1 MAAVWLWVRGER
13 RRRGPAVLVAVIV
26 ALAAGA
32 GMAAL
37 AGARRADSAL
47 ERLGAATG
55 QPNVVLV
62 PLAEATAR
70 GHIDTA
76 RAAQSVDLVDE
87 AIAIPGVEA
96 VTHAAYWA
104 ISPEPDAGCP
114 FAFGI
119 VRSTASHPLGVPVAG
134 RGSGAAN
141 EVMINETTA
150 GLFGLR
156 VGSELRLYTVRAER
170 MRDWLG
176 GGGGCAPADGPEIP
190 LRVTAIIRG
199 VEDVT
204 DTAEPVVAVGRGFYD
219 RYAGEV
225 AGCACT
231 IFVRADADRLDEV
244 GPALEALYGPY
255 GFTVQPD
262 EQISTRAAETIGLE
276 VDALRIAALVAAIA
290 GALVVIQVISRQAAA
305 IAADHQVRQALGMTR
320 PQMAAGSA
328 LAIMPAIVTGGLVA
342 VVGAAVASSFLP
354 RGLAR
359 RAEPNPGIR
368 VDAAVLAGGF
378 AVTVLIALAVAWTVG
393 WMFALPARQ
402 GARRSVRGAIGP
414 LPPHVAFGVRMAINP
429 AGDRWRGAAWSG
441 VVGVALAVTGALAVW
456 TVVASADHLRN
467 TPELFGVS
475 ADLAVELGEQQAR
488 ADAAVAAA
496 LADSDIEAVASVLRP
511 SDPDTYDGSGPAGA
525 SASVEPRA
533 VRHER
538 GLIGPTIQEG
548 RLAASADEVVLG
560 RATAAALA
568 AELGD
573 RVTVRRVDRHAVD
586 YVVVGIAVSYGI
598 DVVDQGFELTESGM
612 QRLVVPCPTAAT
624 ARDDD
629 ESGCADVGVETVL
642 ARTAP
647 GADRGAVAARLGDA
661 DMTPI
666 ATPSIVDRF
675 REIGPVPWYLATML
689 ATLGAVG
696 LMHSSLVTGRRR
708 ARELAVARA
717 LGFTPGQAAAA
728 VRWQGLATATAGL
741 VLGLAAGVLV
751 GRLVWRNLADNVAVV
766 VAVSLPPWAPLLA
779 IAGVIAVALAATA
792 WPAARTRRARPAEHL
807 RTE

>member
-47 ERLGAATG
+47 DRLGAATG
-55 QPNVVLV
+55 QPNVVLA
-62 PLAEATAR
+62 PLAEATGR

-76 RAAQSVDLVDE
+76 RAAESVDLVDE

-104 ISPEPDAGCP
+104 ISPDPDEESLFG
-114 FAFGI
+114 FGI
-119 VRSTASHPLGVPVAG
+119 VRSTTSHPVGVPVSG
-134 RGSGAAN
+134 RRSRAAN

-150 GLFGLR
+150 SQFGLR
-156 VGSELRLYTVRAER
+156 VGSELRLRTVRAEH
-170 MRDWLG
+170 MTDWLDDG
-176 GGGGCAPADGPEIP
+176 GGGAPADGPEIP

-204 DTAEPVVAVGRGFYD
+204 DTAEAVVAVGPGFYD

-231 IFVRADADRLDEV
+231 IWVRADADRLDEV

-262 EQISTRAAETIGLE
+262 EQINTRAAETIGLE
-276 VDALRIAALVAAIA
+276 VDALRIAALVAVIA

-305 IAADHQVRQALGMTR
+305 IAADHQVRRALGMTR

-328 LAIMPAIVTGGLVA
+328 LAVMPAIVTGGLVA
-342 VVGAAVASSFLP
+342 VVGAALASSFLP

-359 RAEPNPGIR
+359 RAEPDPGIR
-368 VDAAVLAGGF
+368 IDAAVLADGF
-378 AVTVLIALAVAWTVG
+378 AVTVLIALAAAWTVG

-402 GARRSVRGAIGP
+402 GARRSVRGPIGP

-475 ADLAVELGEQQAR
+475 ADLAVELGDQQAR

-496 LADSDIEAVASVLRP
+496 LADSGIEAVASVLRP
-511 SDPDTYDGSGPAGA
+511 SDPDNYDGSGPAGA
-525 SASVEPRA
+525 RASVEPRA

-573 RVTVRRVDRHAVD
+573 RVTVRRIDRHAVD

-598 DVVDQGFELTESGM
+598 DVVDQGFELTERGI

-624 ARDDD
+624 APDDD
-629 ESGCADVGVETVL
+629 ESDCADAGVETVL

-647 GADRGAVAARLGDA
+647 GADRGAVAARLRDA

-675 REIGPVPWYLATML
+675 REIGPVPWYLTAML

-741 VLGLAAGVLV
+741 VL
-751 GRLVWRNLADNVAVV
+751 

-779 IAGVIAVALAATA
+779 TAGVIAVALAATA
-792 WPAARTRRARPAEHL
+792 WPAARSRRARPADHL